1 MPKIN
6 TITDFTTAVLTALSA
21 AFSDHRIDAVNVTK
35 NNGVHLTGLTIQ
47 PKNKKVAPT
56 LYMEPYFSALQSGQ
70 PLATVINQIISNCTA
85 ALSCANAGID
95 AEDLTDFSHV
105 KEKICYKLVGRHNNR
120 EFLSAIPHRD
130 YLDLAI
136 VYYLQTA
143 ITDSGTATVTVTN
156 NLAHIWGVDESELY
170 ELACSNT
177 PRLNRGIVLTLSDVL
192 DGKAAA
198 STHQECGTDVYNS
211 FDISRSEEKIL
222 PMYIATNT
230 TKTFGAAVILYDGL
244 LKDVTEYICN
254 SGVYAIPS
262 SVHEFI
268 CIPDTFGN
276 VEYIKQMVRDIN
288 SSEVQPDEVL
298 SDNIYHYD
306 VTTRELKVIS

>member
-170 ELACSNT
+170 ELARKNT
-177 PRLNRGIVLTLSDVL
+177 PRMNRGIVLTLSDTIR
-192 DGKAAA
+192 DC
-198 STHQECGTDVYNS
+198 T
-211 FDISRSEEKIL
+211 DISQARNIQAYDGYDFSTRDAEIL

-244 LKDVTEYICN
+244 LKDVTEYLSC
-254 SGVYAIPS
+254 SGIYVMPS
-262 SVHEFI
+262 SVHEFML
-268 CIPDTFGN
+268 IPDTFGN
-276 VEYIKQMVRDIN
+276 AESIRQMVQKIN
-288 SSEVQPDEVL
+288 AAEVPEEEVL

-306 VTTRELKVIS
+306 VTTHELKVIS

>member
-1 MPKIN
+1 MPTIKTIN
-6 TITDFTTAVLTALSA
+6 DFSAAVHTSISA
-21 AFSDHRIDAVNVTK
+21 AFPDHQIEVVNVTK
-35 NNGVHLTGLTIQ
+35 NNNVHLTGLVVHPQ
-47 PKNKKVAPT
+47 NKKIAPT
-56 LYMEPYFSALQSGQ
+56 IYMEQYFNVFQSGQ
-70 PLATVINQIISNCTA
+70 SLETVISQITSNCTA
-85 ALSCANAGID
+85 ALSCSNTGID
-95 AEDLTDFSHV
+95 VEDITDFEQMKDKV
-105 KEKICYKLVGRHNNR
+105 CYKLVNTGMNS
-120 EFLSAIPHRD
+120 ELLSTVPHRN

-136 VYYLQTA
+136 IYYLQLSM
-143 ITDSGTATVTVTN
+143 TDNGLTTVTVTDG
-156 NLAHIWGVDESELY
+156 LAQIWGVDESELY
-170 ELACSNT
+170 ELAHKNT
-177 PRLNRGIVLTLSDVL
+177 PRMNRGIVLTLSDTL
-192 DGKAAA
+192 SRCTNTPQAHSIQTYDGYDF
-198 STHQECGTDVYNS
+198 ST
-211 FDISRSEEKIL
+211 RSSDIL

-230 TKTFGAAVILYDGL
+230 TKTYGAAVILYDGL
-244 LKDVTEYICN
+244 LKDVAEYIYS

>member
-1 MPKIN
+1 M
-6 TITDFTTAVLTALSA
+6 
-21 AFSDHRIDAVNVTK
+21 
-35 NNGVHLTGLTIQ
+35 
-47 PKNKKVAPT
+47 
-56 LYMEPYFSALQSGQ
+56 
-70 PLATVINQIISNCTA
+70 
-85 ALSCANAGID
+85 
-95 AEDLTDFSHV
+95 
-105 KEKICYKLVGRHNNR
+105 
-120 EFLSAIPHRD
+120 
-130 YLDLAI
+130 AI

-156 NLAHIWGVDESELY
+156 DLAHIWGVEESELY
-170 ELACSNT
+170 DLARKNT
-177 PRLNRGIVLTLSDVL
+177 PRMNRGIVLTLSDVL
-192 DGKAAA
+192 DGKATA

-211 FDISRSEEKIL
+211 FDISRSKEKIL
-222 PMYIATNT
+222 PMYVLTNT
-230 TKTFGAAVILYDGL
+230 AKTFGAAVILFDGL
-244 LKDVTEYICN
+244 LKDVTEYICS